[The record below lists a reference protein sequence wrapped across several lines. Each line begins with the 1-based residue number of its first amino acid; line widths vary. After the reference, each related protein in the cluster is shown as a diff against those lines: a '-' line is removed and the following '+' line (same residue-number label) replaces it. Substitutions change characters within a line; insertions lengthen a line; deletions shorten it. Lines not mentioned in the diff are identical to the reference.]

1 MRIEK
6 RTFFIML
13 SIFLI
18 LFGFIFPFILPDKFY
33 FDSEH
38 IITDPFNEKG
48 LFNGSYGFTMFYYS
62 ITGLSKLP
70 FSFIAIIQLTILF
83 YFLYKVGIPEKFSQ
97 LSIKNCLIYLAFVM
111 IAMFIGQPSKEFI
124 TFIFIAI
131 IVYTFQYN
139 IFSFGIAILISSL
152 FFFLFGYLF
161 RPYFAFIPFIS
172 MAIYFITKIRFKNRW
187 IFSILLGISV
197 IVLLS
202 LTYKIA
208 KGDFLS
214 QITRENINE
223 LRLNEGDANADTM
236 IVSPIP
242 ITNIFTEAF
251 ATVYGFVTV
260 NFPINALRFFYKPQV
275 IAFVIWQLLMTWII
289 IVRFGYLLQEFPN
302 RKKELWLMCILLS
315 YFIIQGI
322 FEPDLG
328 SAIRHKIGILPL
340 IYYLFYYD
348 DFKRKI

>member
-1 MRIEK
+1 MLKNRK
-6 RTFFIML
+6 FIFLLL
-13 SIFLI
+13 SITCI
-18 LFGFIFPFILPDKFY
+18 IFGIICPFILPDRFFY
-33 FDSEH
+33 DSWL
-38 IITDPFNEKG
+38 IVTDPNNEKG
-48 LFNGSYGFTMFYYS
+48 LFNGSYGFTIFYYS

-70 FSFIAIIQLTILF
+70 YSIIAIIQLTILF
-83 YFLYKVGIPEKFSQ
+83 LIIYIIGIPEKFSQ
-97 LSIKNCLIYLAFVM
+97 FSIKNCLIYLSFIMMA
-111 IAMFIGQPSKEFI
+111 IFIGQPSKEFI
-124 TFIFIAI
+124 TFILIAI
-131 IVYTFQYN
+131 IVYTFECNYL
-139 IFSFGIAILISSL
+139 SFGLAILISSL
-152 FFFLFGYLF
+152 YFFLFGFLF
-161 RPYFAFIPFIS
+161 RPYFSFIPFIS
-172 MAIYFITKIRFKNRW
+172 SAIYLITKIRFKNRW

-197 IVLLS
+197 IVALS
-202 LTYKIA
+202 LTYKIL

-214 QITRENINE
+214 QVTRENINE
-223 LRLNEGDANADTM
+223 LRLNDGDANADTM

-251 ATVYGFVTV
+251 ATVYGFITV
-260 NFPINALRFFYKPQV
+260 NFPINALQFFYKPQV
-275 IAFVIWQLLMTWII
+275 IAFVIWQLFMTWII
-289 IVRFGYLLQEFPN
+289 IIRFGYLLQEFPK

>member
-6 RTFFIML
+6 RTFFIIL

-38 IITDPFNEKG
+38 IIADPFNEKG
-48 LFNGSYGFTMFYYS
+48 LLNGSYGFTILFYS

-70 FSFIAIIQLTILF
+70 YSIIAIIQLMILF
-83 YFLYKVGIPEKFSQ
+83 ILLYKVGIPKHFSK
-97 LSIKNCLIYLAFVM
+97 LSIKNCLMYLAFLM
-111 IAMFIGQPSKEFI
+111 ITIFIGQPSKEFI
-124 TFIFIAI
+124 TFIFIAL
-131 IVYTFQYN
+131 IVYTFQCNYL
-139 IFSFGIAILISSL
+139 SFGIAILISSL
-152 FFFLFGYLF
+152 LFFLFGYLF
-161 RPYFAFIPFIS
+161 RPYFSFIPFIS
-172 MAIYFITKIRFKNRW
+172 LAIYSITNIRFKNRW
-187 IFSILLGISV
+187 IFSIFLGISI
-197 IVLLS
+197 IVVLS
-202 LTYKIA
+202 LTYKII

-214 QITRENINE
+214 QVTRENLNE
-223 LRLNEGDANADTM
+223 LRLNEEEVNADTM
-236 IVSPIP
+236 ILSPIP

-251 ATVYGFVTV
+251 ATIYGFITV

-275 IAFVIWQLLMTWII
+275 IAFVIWQLFMTLII
-289 IVRFGYLLQEFPN
+289 IVRFGYLLEEFPN

>member
-1 MRIEK
+1 
-6 RTFFIML
+6 ML
-13 SIFLI
+13 KNSR
-18 LFGFIFPFILPDKFY
+18 FIFFTLIIICFLLGIVCPYILPDKFY
-33 FDSEH
+33 PDSIH
-38 IITDPFNEKG
+38 IITDPYNEIG
-48 LFNGSYGFTMFYYS
+48 VFNGSYGLTILIYYS
-62 ITGLSKLP
+62 TGIYKLP
-70 FSFIAIIQLTILF
+70 YSIIAIIQLTILF
-83 YFLYKVGIPEKFSQ
+83 LIIYKTGIPEKFSQ
-97 LSIKNCLIYLAFVM
+97 LSIKNFLIYLAFLM
-111 IAMFIGQPSKEFI
+111 MAIFIGQPTKEFI
-124 TFIFIAI
+124 TFIFIAF
-131 IVYTFQYN
+131 IVYIFQSNY
-139 IFSFGIAILISSL
+139 ISVGIAILISSL
-152 FFFLFGYLF
+152 YFFLFGFLF
-161 RPYFAFIPFIS
+161 RPYFSFIPFIS
-172 MAIYFITKIRFKNRW
+172 LAIYLITKIRFKNRW
-187 IFSILLGISV
+187 ILSILLGISV
-197 IVLLS
+197 ILLFS

-214 QITRENINE
+214 QVTRENINK

-251 ATVYGFVTV
+251 ATVYGFITV
-260 NFPINALRFFYKPQV
+260 NFPINALSFFYKPQV
-275 IAFVIWQLLMTWII
+275 IAFVIWQLFMTWII
-289 IVRFGYLLQEFPN
+289 IVRFGYLLEEFPN